1 MTAAVTRPA
10 LTNSISVKVHF
21 FGNPAL
27 PGDIFENWQIKQKLK
42 VVLF

>member
-10 LTNSISVKVHF
+10 LTNSISVKVH
-21 FGNPAL
+21 PAL